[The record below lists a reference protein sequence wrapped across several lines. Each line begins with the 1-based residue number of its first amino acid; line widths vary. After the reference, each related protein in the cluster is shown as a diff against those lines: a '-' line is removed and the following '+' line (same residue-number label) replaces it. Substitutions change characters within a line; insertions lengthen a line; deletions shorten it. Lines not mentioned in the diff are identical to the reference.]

1 MKEKMNI
8 VSPRN
13 SKDGQTIWHNI
24 GTAFKNEKTGGWD
37 LLFNSLPLPEISD
50 KGQLVTRAMLLKP
63 RENNNQQ
70 PSPNTQRFSDGM
82 DY

>member
-13 SKDGQTIWHNI
+13 SKDGQTIWHTI

-37 LLFNSLPLPEISD
+37 LLFNSLPLPEMND
-50 KGQLVTRAMLLKP
+50 RGQLVTRCMLLNP
-63 RENNNQQ
+63 RENGSQQ
-70 PSPNTQRFSDGM
+70 PSPHKHRFSDGM

>member
-13 SKDGQTIWHNI
+13 SKDGQTIWHTI

-37 LLFNSLPLPEISD
+37 LLFNSLPLPEMND
-50 KGQLVTRAMLLKP
+50 RGQLVTRCMLLKP
-63 RENNNQQ
+63 RENGRQQ

>member
-13 SKDGQTIWHNI
+13 SKDGQTIWHTI

-37 LLFNSLPLPEISD
+37 LLFNSLPLPEMND

-63 RENNNQQ
+63 RENNNPQ
-70 PSPNTQRFSDGM
+70 PSPHTQRFSDGM

>member
-13 SKDGQTIWHNI
+13 SKDGQTIWHTI
-24 GTAFKNEKTGGWD
+24 GTAFKNEKTGGWVF
-37 LLFNSLPLPEISD
+37 LFNSLPLPEMND
-50 KGQLVTRAMLLKP
+50 RGQLVTRCMLLKP

-70 PSPNTQRFSDGM
+70 PSPNTQKFSSDM

>member
-37 LLFNSLPLPEISD
+37 LLFNSLPLPEIND

-63 RENNNQQ
+63 RENNNPQ

>member
-8 VSPRN
+8 TCPRN
-13 SKDGQTIWHNI
+13 GKDGKTIWHTI

-37 LLFNSLPLPEISD
+37 LLFNSLPLPEMND
-50 KGQLVTRAMLLKP
+50 RGQLVTRAMLLKP
-63 RENNNQQ
+63 RENTNEQ
-70 PSPNTQRFSDGM
+70 PSPNTQKFSSDM

>member
-13 SKDGQTIWHNI
+13 SKDGHTIWHTI

-37 LLFNSLPLPEISD
+37 LLFNSLPLPEIND
-50 KGQLVTRAMLLKP
+50 RGQLVTRCMLLKP

-70 PSPNTQRFSDGM
+70 PSPNTQKFSSDM

>member
-13 SKDGQTIWHNI
+13 SKDGQTIWHTI

-37 LLFNSLPLPEISD
+37 LLFNSLPLPEMND
-50 KGQLVTRAMLLKP
+50 RGQSILMIRDH
-63 RENNNQQ
+63 QY
-70 PSPNTQRFSDGM
+70 QRIFPCFSVIFCDFS
-82 DY
+82 

>member
-13 SKDGQTIWHNI
+13 SKDGQTIWHTI

-37 LLFNSLPLPEISD
+37 LLFNSLPLPEMND
-50 KGQLVTRAMLLKP
+50 RGQLVTRCMLLKP
-63 RENNNQQ
+63 RENGSQH